1 MVQSSP
7 QKSKNGT
14 VKRRKVE
21 NPQNHSPRSP
31 KTVQPGAVEVQFGAM
46 LWKCQAGYAGGVG
59 QSGFRRGALATWD
72 SRNSF
77 LRRCCGNAGQ
87 RALATWGRS
96 RFRRG
101 ALATWVSRNSFLR
114 RCCGNARAVG
124 SPQVTC
130 RPDSGGRTG
139 NVGQSKFISE
149 AMLWKCRTAYAGG
162 VGQSRFRRG
171 ALATW
176 SVEIQF

>member
-87 RALATWGRS
+87 GALATWGS
-96 RFRRG
+96 
-101 ALATWVSRNSFLR
+101 
-114 RCCGNARAVG
+114 
-124 SPQVTC
+124 
-130 RPDSGGRTG
+130 PDSGGAHW
-139 NVGQSKFISE
+139 Q
-149 AMLWKCRTAYAGG
+149 
-162 VGQSRFRRG
+162 RG
-171 ALATW
+171 